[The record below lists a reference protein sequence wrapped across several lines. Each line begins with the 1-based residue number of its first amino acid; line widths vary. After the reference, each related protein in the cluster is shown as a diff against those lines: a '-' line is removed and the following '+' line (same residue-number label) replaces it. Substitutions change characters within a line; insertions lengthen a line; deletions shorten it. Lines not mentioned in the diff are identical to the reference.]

1 MPGGRGRGGGRGRR
15 RQGLMGFLRP
25 CLLFLLAR
33 DDAHGYSL
41 LDELAE
47 FGIDPEQ
54 VDPSLIYRA
63 LRDMEEAGWVASE
76 WGKESQGPQR
86 RVYRIV
92 PEGKSYLADLMNGL
106 RSRRDEIDHLLQA
119 YDKEIQ
125 QE

>member
-1 MPGGRGRGGGRGRR
+1 
-15 RQGLMGFLRP
+15 MGFLRP

-41 LDELAE
+41 LDELDE

-54 VDPSLIYRA
+54 IDPSLIYRA
-63 LRDMEEAGWVASE
+63 LRDMEDAGWVASE
-76 WGKESQGPQR
+76 WGEESQGPQR

-106 RSRRDEIDHLLQA
+106 RRQRDEMDHLLQA
-119 YDKEIQ
+119 YEKEVQ

>member
-1 MPGGRGRGGGRGRR
+1 
-15 RQGLMGFLRP
+15 MGFLRP

-47 FGIDPEQ
+47 FGFDPEQ
-54 VDPSLIYRA
+54 IDPSLIYRA
-63 LRDMEEAGWVASE
+63 LRDMEEAGWVTSE
-76 WGKESQGPQR
+76 WGEESQGPQR

-106 RSRRDEIDHLLQA
+106 RRRRDEIDHLLQA
-119 YDKEIQ
+119 YEKEIQ
-125 QE
+125 ES

>member
-1 MPGGRGRGGGRGRR
+1 MPGRRARGGGRGRR

-25 CLLFLLAR
+25 CLLFLLTQ

-54 VDPSLIYRA
+54 VDPSLIYRT
-63 LRDMEEAGWVASE
+63 LRDMEEAGWVTSE
-76 WGKESQGPQR
+76 WGEESQGPQR

-92 PEGKSYLADLMNGL
+92 PEGKSYLADLMIGL
-106 RSRRDEIDHLLQA
+106 RRRRDEIDHLLQA
-119 YDKEIQ
+119 YGKELPQ
-125 QE
+125 M

>member
-1 MPGGRGRGGGRGRR
+1 MPGRRGGGGGRGRR

-25 CLLFLLAR
+25 CLLFLLAK

-47 FGIDPEQ
+47 FGIDPGQ
-54 VDPSLIYRA
+54 IDPSLVYRA

-76 WGKESQGPQR
+76 WGEESQGPQR

-92 PEGKSYLADLMNGL
+92 PEGKTYLADLMVGL
-106 RSRRDEIDHLLQA
+106 RRRRDEIDHLLQV
-119 YDKEIQ
+119 YEKEV
-125 QE
+125 QEE

>member
-1 MPGGRGRGGGRGRR
+1 MPGGRGRGGSRGRR

-54 VDPSLIYRA
+54 IDPSLIYRA

-76 WGKESQGPQR
+76 WGEESQGPQR
-86 RVYRIV
+86 RIYRIV
-92 PEGKSYLADLMNGL
+92 PEGKSYLAQLMNGL
-106 RSRRDEIDHLLQA
+106 RHRRDEIDHLLQA
-119 YDKEIQ
+119 YEKEIQ
-125 QE
+125 D